1 MTNTRT
7 FRKINT
13 TETSMITTTFN
24 AVSLELSPILEDIK
38 NLLYILI
45 NNSTTQKDYPSIY
58 LITDEQQ
65 KLFNENNIIN
75 RIYAAGLY
83 FGFLKKG
90 IFYFS
95 IEGVEYLYK
104 YGIFTDFKQLHLTK
118 GGEKA
123 FLYGNNV
130 LKKMVRKS
138 PTNLKEK
145 DFLIILN
152 EINEFVG
159 LGISR
164 VNNETISKVKPND
177 VYAINI
183 SDKGLYLR
191 RKQ

>member
-1 MTNTRT
+1 MTNTRI
-7 FRKINT
+7 FRQINSI
-13 TETSMITTTFN
+13 ETSIIATTFN
-24 AVSLELSPILEDIK
+24 NISPELSHILENMK

-65 KLFNENNIIN
+65 KSFNEINILN

-95 IEGVEYLYK
+95 IEGVEYLCK
-104 YGIFTDFKQLHLTK
+104 NGIFTDFKQLHLTK
-118 GGEKA
+118 GGEKS
-123 FLYGNNV
+123 FLYGNNI
-130 LKKMVRKS
+130 LKKMVKKS

-145 DFLIILN
+145 DFLLILN
-152 EINEFVG
+152 EIDEIVG

-183 SDKGLYLR
+183 SDKGRYLR
-191 RKQ
+191 KKQ

>member
-1 MTNTRT
+1 MTNTRI
-7 FRKINT
+7 FRQINSI
-13 TETSMITTTFN
+13 ETSIIATTFN

-58 LITDEQQ
+58 LITEEQQ

-95 IEGVEYLYK
+95 IEGVEFLCK
-104 YGIFTDFKQLHLTK
+104 NGIFTDFKQLHLTK

-123 FLYGNNV
+123 FLYGNNI

-138 PTNLKEK
+138 PANLNEK
-145 DFLIILN
+145 DFLLIFNDIG
-152 EINEFVG
+152 EIVG

-164 VNNETISKVKPND
+164 VNNEILSNLKPSD

-183 SDKGLYLR
+183 KDKGQYLR

>member
-104 YGIFTDFKQLHLTK
+104 NGIFTDFKQLHLTK

-123 FLYGNNV
+123 FLYGNNI

-145 DFLIILN
+145 DFLLILN

>member
-58 LITDEQQ
+58 LITSEQQ
-65 KLFNENNIIN
+65 KSFNKINIIN

-95 IEGVEYLYK
+95 IEGVEYLCK
-104 YGIFTDFKQLHLTK
+104 NGIFTDFKQLHLTK

-123 FLYGNNV
+123 FLYGNNI

-138 PTNLKEK
+138 LANLNEK
-145 DFLIILN
+145 DFLLILN
-152 EINEFVG
+152 DIGEIVG

-164 VNNETISKVKPND
+164 VNNEILSNLKPSD

-183 SDKGLYLR
+183 KDKGQYLR

>member
-7 FRKINT
+7 FRKINI

-24 AVSLELSPILEDIK
+24 AVSLDLSPILEDIK

-65 KLFNENNIIN
+65 KLINENNIIN

-83 FGFLKKG
+83 LGFLKKG

-104 YGIFTDFKQLHLTK
+104 NGIFTDFKQLHLTK

-123 FLYGNNV
+123 FLYGNNI

-145 DFLIILN
+145 DFLLVLN
-152 EINEFVG
+152 ENDEIVG

-164 VNNETISKVKPND
+164 VNNETISKLKPND